1 MAGGWEGE
9 DSTFSPSLP
18 RLHSLFLSVSLPLSR
33 SLSPFLTEGVNVWE
47 KWGLVPEPQ
56 QNASASVPEALEVS
70 HCHDVTAT
78 EDG

>member
-1 MAGGWEGE
+1 MR
-9 DSTFSPSLP
+9 TPHSPPTNLPPRPPLALSL
-18 RLHSLFLSVSLPLSR
+18 LLSLTPSR
-33 SLSPFLTEGVNVWE
+33 PGLTEGVNVWE

-70 HCHDVTAT
+70 HCHDVTAA